1 MIKNKIKSL
10 AWLLFLSSVFMLAA
24 SFYFEFIEGMQPCPL
39 CLMQRL
45 CVILL
50 LCITCSFLL
59 TYPKRIGSKLALVN
73 VFIALAGLY
82 FSGRQLWLM
91 SLPASQVPACM
102 PGLDV
107 LIAYFPW
114 QTIAKALFWGAGDC
128 AEESWR
134 LLGIPMPGFAA
145 LYFVWMCI
153 GSIYLFQHTK
163 GIEHHESHLQ
173 YR

>member
-10 AWLLFLSSVFMLAA
+10 AWLLFLSSAFMLAA
-24 SFYFEFIEGMQPCPL
+24 SCYFEFIEGMQPCPL

-45 CVILL
+45 CVVLL
-50 LCITCSFLL
+50 LCISFCFLL
-59 TYPKRIGSKLALVN
+59 TKRKNFLGKLVAIS
-73 VFIALAGLY
+73 VFAGLAGLY

-107 LIAYFPW
+107 LIAYYPW
-114 QTIAKALFWGAGDC
+114 QTIAKALLWGAGDC

-134 LLGIPMPGFAA
+134 LFGLPMPGFAA

-153 GSIYLFQHTK
+153 GCLYLFQHTK
-163 GIEHHESHLQ
+163 GIEHHVSLL
-173 YR
+173 